1 MRVAAGYGSESVH
14 VSEWEC
20 CTTTMFTQIFTP
32 RRALVP
38 PRAAMALS
46 KLSGDEQGIIL
57 VQLRNALEP
66 RLAVYFSS
74 ASHELRALTP
84 ALLQQ
89 LRSDYEAAAAL
100 CHKMGTSCKELRETK
115 EIYWASNGL
124 VPADLTTLCKLC
136 SVLPALETLRL
147 IEISGSADPDGVQ
160 RLVEGLGVGALPA
173 VTTLILN
180 NMHMGD
186 AGASALAASLGRGA
200 LPRLKT
206 LALCED
212 AISKG

>member
-1 MRVAAGYGSESVH
+1 MRRINKG
-14 VSEWEC
+14 
-20 CTTTMFTQIFTP
+20 
-32 RRALVP
+32 
-38 PRAAMALS
+38 LS
-46 KLSGDEQGIIL
+46 ATD
-57 VQLRNALEP
+57 
-66 RLAVYFSS
+66 LA
-74 ASHELRALTP
+74 
-84 ALLQQ
+84 
-89 LRSDYEAAAAL
+89 
-100 CHKMGTSCKELRETK
+100 
-115 EIYWASNGL
+115 
-124 VPADLTTLCKLC
+124 TLATLG